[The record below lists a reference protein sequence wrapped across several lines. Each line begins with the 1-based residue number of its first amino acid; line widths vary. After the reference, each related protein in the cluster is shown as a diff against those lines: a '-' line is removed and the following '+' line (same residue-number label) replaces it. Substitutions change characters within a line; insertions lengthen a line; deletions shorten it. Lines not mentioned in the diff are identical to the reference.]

1 MTTDSQL
8 KVGYYHLCGPEPR
21 VIQNTDFAPYQNV
34 FEGAWNYIDKAIST
48 AAKYN
53 IGVLVGK
60 YLSLPTRTSL

>member
-1 MTTDSQL
+1 MGTDPRL

-34 FEGAWNYIDKAIST
+34 FEGAWNFIDRAIST

-53 IGVLVGK
+53 IGVFVGK
-60 YLSLPTRTSL
+60 YLPLPTQPSL